1 MVMVVLVL
9 ALALALAL
17 AAGSGSGSGSGAGSG
32 SGFGGRVIAA
42 VSKTGPLC
50 AGIDPSSTLV
60 KEWGLPE
67 TSDGLLEFGIRCV
80 DAFAGTVPV
89 VKPQVAFFERM
100 GAAGMGALETVIRR
114 AREAG
119 LLVIADA
126 KRGDIGSTSAA
137 YASAWL
143 DPSSPLA
150 SDAMTGVAYMG
161 LGAIQPMIDMA
172 QAHGN
177 GVIVVVRSS
186 NPEGQALQAAADS
199 EGRSI
204 ADGLLAD
211 IAARNAATPGVI
223 GAVIG
228 ATLDPSEL
236 PFGGARRP
244 DPCTGSRCARGKCG
258 RHCCALQGLPV
269 RLDAAGSI
277 ALGAR
282 RRSGCGCAPAGGAGR
297 TG

>member
-1 MVMVVLVL
+1 M
-9 ALALALAL
+9 A
-17 AAGSGSGSGSGAGSG
+17 
-32 SGFGGRVIAA
+32 AA
-42 VSKTGPLC
+42 VATTGPLC
-50 AGIDPSSTLV
+50 AGIDPSSSLV
-60 KEWGLPE
+60 EAWGLPD
-67 TSDGLLEFGIRCV
+67 TAAGLLEFGIRCV

-100 GAAGMGALETVIRR
+100 GAAGIGVLETVIRR

-143 DPSSPLA
+143 DPASPLA

-172 QAHGN
+172 AAHGN
-177 GVIVVVRSS
+177 GVIVVARSS
-186 NPEGQALQAAADS
+186 NPEGQVLQAAMAS
-199 EGRSI
+199 SGRSI

-211 IAARNAATPGVI
+211 IAARNAEAPGVI

-228 ATLDPSEL
+228 ATLDPSEFSLAGLGGPILAPGVGAQGGTAEDIAALFKGCPPGSVL
-236 PFGGARRP
+236 PGV
-244 DPCTGSRCARGKCG
+244 SRSV
-258 RHCCALQGLPV
+258 L
-269 RLDAAGSI
+269 
-277 ALGAR
+277 ALGPDVDALR
-282 RRSGCGCAPAGGAGR
+282 RAALEVRDEMKAALGG
-297 TG
+297 

>member
-1 MVMVVLVL
+1 M
-9 ALALALAL
+9 AT
-17 AAGSGSGSGSGAGSG
+17 
-32 SGFGGRVIAA
+32 A
-42 VSKTGPLC
+42 VARTGPVC
-50 AGIDPSSTLV
+50 AGIDPSSSLV
-60 KEWGLPE
+60 KEWGLPD
-67 TSDGLLEFGIRCV
+67 TADGLLEFGIRCV
-80 DAFAGTVPV
+80 DAFAGIVPV

-100 GAAGMGALETVIRR
+100 GAAGIGVLETVIRR

-119 LLVIADA
+119 LVVIADA

-186 NPEGQALQAAADS
+186 NPEGKALQAAVAPGS
-199 EGRSI
+199 QGRSI
-204 ADGLLAD
+204 ADDILAD
-211 IAARNAATPGVI
+211 IAARNAVAPGVI

-228 ATLDPSEL
+228 ATLDPSEFSL
-236 PFGGARRP
+236 PGLGGPILAP
-244 DPCTGSRCARGKCG
+244 GVGAQGGTATDIGALFKGCPLGSV
-258 RHCCALQGLPV
+258 LPGV
-269 RLDAAGSI
+269 SRSVLAAGPDVDALRRAVSDVRDEMGA
-277 ALGAR
+277 ALG
-282 RRSGCGCAPAGGAGR
+282 S
-297 TG
+297 

>member
-1 MVMVVLVL
+1 MVFDQWLNCKERLM
-9 ALALALAL
+9 
-17 AAGSGSGSGSGAGSG
+17 SGDARAGAGSG
-32 SGFGGRVIAA
+32 FGARVAEA

-50 AGIDPSSTLV
+50 AGIDPSSSLV
-60 KEWGLPE
+60 KEWGLPD
-67 TSDGLLEFGIRCV
+67 TADGLLEFGIRCV

-114 AREAG
+114 ARAAG

-161 LGAIQPMIDMA
+161 LGAIRPMIDMA

-186 NPEGQALQAAADS
+186 NPEGQTLQAAADS

-211 IAARNAATPGVI
+211 IAARNTATPGVI

-228 ATLDPSEL
+228 ATLHPSEFSL
-236 PFGGARRP
+236 PELGGPILAP
-244 DPCTGSRCARGKCG
+244 GVGAQGGTAADIA
-258 RHCCALQGLPV
+258 ALFKGCPS
-269 RLDAAGSI
+269 GSI
-277 ALGAR
+277 LPGVSRSVLAVGPDVDALR
-282 RRSGCGCAPAGGAGR
+282 RAALAVRDEMAEALRG
-297 TG
+297 